1 MPRVRAGGRAE
12 RAGPDPAGLHALARA
27 RRRRH
32 RRGPRLAASPGH
44 PPAPVVAP
52 ATARRIAAHHAAGG
66 LVASVCAGAFALGQA
81 GLLDGRRC
89 TTHHELQDDLARHHR
104 SATVVRDV
112 LYVTDDRV
120 VTSAGIASG
129 IDLALHLV
137 AARHGPATAA
147 RTARA
152 MVVYARRNGDA
163 PQAGAMLRHRAHLS
177 DAVHRAQDLIDA
189 RYTSPLRLTD
199 LAAAAGVSER
209 TLTRRFTAAT
219 GLTPCATSRSSASN
233 TPSASSA
240 KAPPSRPPP
249 TPSASPTPECSAASA
264 SVPVSPPPRPPHPP
278 PPPTPSS
285 SPLPPDPGFRLTPA
299 SRSRRRR
306 RRPGPSH
313 RRRRSPPRHPARAD
327 DLGAARLPAPSP
339 FERPPSSLQAL
350 TAVRPIGHGAQERV
364 RDNAPARTTWQTTI
378 APAALAAAYP
388 SNRPPRPVRDNASA
402 GTPRQIAAAPPA
414 ATRAGTPRKRTRSP
428 TSRNALERRPPYSGQ
443 TSHANA
449 SERRRPHERAGTP
462 HSARTRHISAP
473 ERRRLPRERF
483 RNRLPRSAQA
493 HSARTR
499 LNAPSTPTRRRI
511 RRCGRSSRLGRP
523 RSAHAPMR
531 PCAYAPMR
539 P

>member
-32 RRGPRLAASPGH
+32 RRGPRLAASPRA
-44 PPAPVVAP
+44 PARPVVAP

-219 GLTPCATSRSSASN
+219 GLTPLRYQQELRLEHAERLIGQGT
-233 TPSASSA
+233 TV
-240 KAPPSRPPP
+240 
-249 TPSASPTPECSAASA
+249 EAAA
-264 SVPVSPPPRPPHPP
+264 HAV
-278 PPPTPSS
+278 
-285 SPLPPDPGFRLTPA
+285 GFTDARMLRRLRL
-299 SRSRRRR
+299 RSRI
-306 RRPGPSH
+306 
-313 RRRRSPPRHPARAD
+313 PA
-327 DLGAARLPAPSP
+327 AP
-339 FERPPSSLQAL
+339 
-350 TAVRPIGHGAQERV
+350 TA
-364 RDNAPARTTWQTTI
+364 
-378 APAALAAAYP
+378 APAATADSVVLAA
-388 SNRPPRPVRDNASA
+388 
-402 GTPRQIAAAPPA
+402 
-414 ATRAGTPRKRTRSP
+414 
-428 TSRNALERRPPYSGQ
+428 
-443 TSHANA
+443 
-449 SERRRPHERAGTP
+449 
-462 HSARTRHISAP
+462 
-473 ERRRLPRERF
+473 
-483 RNRLPRSAQA
+483 
-493 HSARTR
+493 
-499 LNAPSTPTRRRI
+499 ST
-511 RRCGRSSRLGRP
+511 
-523 RSAHAPMR
+523 
-531 PCAYAPMR
+531 
-539 P
+539 